1 MPFHQHQATTVQSI
15 EEEEEEEEIAHGA
28 QEEEVS
34 ADRQRP

>member
-15 EEEEEEEEIAHGA
+15 EEEEEEEIAHGA